1 MDDGRFEA
9 ADSPA
14 AGRLLFVL
22 LRGLFILLLL
32 LLAALVGVRAV

>member
-9 ADSPA
+9 ANTTA

-22 LRGLFILLLL
+22 LWRLFILLL